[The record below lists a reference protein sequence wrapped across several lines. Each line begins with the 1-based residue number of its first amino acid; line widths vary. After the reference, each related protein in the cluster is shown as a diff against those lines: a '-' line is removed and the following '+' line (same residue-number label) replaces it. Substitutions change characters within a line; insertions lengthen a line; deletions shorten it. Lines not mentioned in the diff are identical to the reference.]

1 MLSKEDIMNPD
12 TTVLIAE
19 DDDGHAALIEKNLR
33 RAGIEKPCHRL
44 RDGQEVLDYLLGSGD
59 IPQGKIG
66 HRYLLL
72 LDINLPRVNGIE
84 VLRVLK
90 EHAVLRK
97 IPVLM
102 LSTTDNPQEVE
113 ACHSIGCNFYLTK
126 PTEPETFAQAI
137 ICLGSFLGI
146 VTVPMIRLSTQT
158 TVSLN

>member
-1 MLSKEDIMNPD
+1 MNPD

-19 DDDGHAALIEKNLR
+19 DNDGHAALIEKNLR

-44 RDGQEVLDYLLGSGD
+44 RDGQETLEFFLGSGNVQ
-59 IPQGKIG
+59 PGKTL

-84 VLRVLK
+84 VLRVMK
-90 EHAVLRK
+90 EHEVLKRV
-97 IPVLM
+97 PVLM
-102 LSTTDNPQEVE
+102 LSTTDDPQEVE

-137 ICLGSFLGI
+137 IRLGAFLDI
-146 VTVPMIRLSTQT
+146 VTVPTIRLGSHSTI
-158 TVSLN
+158 SLN

>member
-1 MLSKEDIMNPD
+1 MNPD

-33 RAGIEKPCHRL
+33 RAGMEKPCHRL
-44 RDGQEVLDYLLGSGD
+44 RDGQETLEYFLGPGNMQ
-59 IPQGKIG
+59 QGKTAHG
-66 HRYLLL
+66 YLLL

-84 VLRVLK
+84 VLRRMKEHEVLK
-90 EHAVLRK
+90 R

-102 LSTTDNPQEVE
+102 LSTTDSPQEVE

-137 ICLGSFLGI
+137 IRLGAFLDI
-146 VTVPMIRLSTQT
+146 VTVPTIRLSSLA
-158 TVSLN
+158 TVSMN

>member
-1 MLSKEDIMNPD
+1 MNPD

-33 RAGIEKPCHRL
+33 RAGMEKPCHRL
-44 RDGQEVLDYLLGSGD
+44 RDGQETLEYFLGPGN
-59 IPQGKIG
+59 IQQGKTAHG
-66 HRYLLL
+66 YLLL

-84 VLRVLK
+84 VLRRMKEHEVLK
-90 EHAVLRK
+90 R

-137 ICLGSFLGI
+137 IRLGSFLDI
-146 VTVPMIRLSTQT
+146 VTVPTIRLS
-158 TVSLN
+158 SLATFSMN

>member
-1 MLSKEDIMNPD
+1 MINPD

-33 RAGIEKPCHRL
+33 RAGMEKPCHRL
-44 RDGQEVLDYLLGSGD
+44 RDGQETLDYFLGSGNV
-59 IPQGKIG
+59 QKAKMGN
-66 HRYLLL
+66 RYLLL

-90 EHAVLRK
+90 EHEVLKK

-137 ICLGSFLGI
+137 IRLGSFLDI
-146 VTVPMIRLSTQT
+146 VTVPTIRLPSHT
-158 TVSLN
+158 TISLN